1 MKDINTIIENTIYN
15 HVKSVIMEESEKGN
29 KEVYHIKCEGEPIA
43 TFDTEEEANEEL
55 PKYKKSHPDK
65 ELIIEK
71 GVYESHGDMIDKL
84 DSMGEELEE
93 KENLHMKNQE
103 PMEGNSFIKAMLDA
117 KEKGEETFTHDG
129 ETHDVKESW
138 KELEEEEMMGGI
150 DEEEECSECGDK
162 GMSMEEGIFDMF
174 SKNEGK
180 IIDKIKYGGYEIDV
194 WSDGEQK
201 YFGHPRKENENRSY
215 TKHSL
220 VYNDL
225 NSLIKSIDSL
235 NKEESGEKTGS
246 EDWQSG
252 DEPMDMAGSAVPS
265 LFPKPVKK
273 FKNPDFKGFYVNE
286 NNEGMCSECG
296 GELNEE
302 GMCSE
307 CGSGMMEEEKGM
319 CSECG
324 GILNEEGMC
333 SECGDGMMKESKKK
347 KIRLKESELINLIG
361 KMVTEAMKGDPGVPS
376 IPGLTITKRAQSDSK
391 KDNDSHIGDVEK
403 KMKDYL
409 SFDGND
415 NPEFPKQIGKGEKM
429 AINNTPE
436 QDDEVAKNF
445 AGLQNLEYDIEP
457 SENFKKRLKM
467 AIEGDVLM
475 GNAPTTE
482 KPKLKPSNGAD
493 KGVEAKEKSGTS
505 IPTPETA
512 KKLEKQI
519 KDRSEDKKKRT
530 IYAKEKVPVDTKSAV
545 NESSTKFSSLINEE
559 IQKMK
564 NLSSYDKK
572 TQ

>member
-93 KENLHMKNQE
+93 KENLNMKNQE

-138 KELEEEEMMGGI
+138 KELEEGEMMGDI
-150 DEEEECSECGDK
+150 DEEEECKECGDK
-162 GMSMEEGIFDMF
+162 GMSMEE
-174 SKNEGK
+174 E
-180 IIDKIKYGGYEIDV
+180 
-194 WSDGEQK
+194 
-201 YFGHPRKENENRSY
+201 
-215 TKHSL
+215 
-220 VYNDL
+220 
-225 NSLIKSIDSL
+225 KS
-235 NKEESGEKTGS
+235 
-246 EDWQSG
+246 
-252 DEPMDMAGSAVPS
+252 
-265 LFPKPVKK
+265 
-273 FKNPDFKGFYVNE
+273 
-286 NNEGMCSECG
+286 MCSECG
-296 GELNEE
+296 GE
-302 GMCSE
+302 
-307 CGSGMMEEEKGM
+307 
-319 CSECG
+319 
-324 GILNEEGMC
+324 LNEEGMC

-361 KMVTEAMKGDPGVPS
+361 KMVTEAMKGEPGVPS

-391 KDNDSHIGDVEK
+391 KENDSHMGDVEK

-436 QDDEVAKNF
+436 QADEVAKNF

-467 AIEGDVLM
+467 AIEGDTLM

-493 KGVEAKEKSGTS
+493 KGNDAKEKSGTS

-512 KKLEKQI
+512 KGIEKQV

-545 NESSTKFSSLINEE
+545 NESSTKFSSLLNEE
-559 IQKMK
+559 IEKMK
-564 NLSSYDKK
+564 NLSSYNKK

>member
-1 MKDINTIIENTIYN
+1 MKMKDINTIIENTIYN

-55 PKYKKSHPDK
+55 PKYKKNHPDK

-84 DSMGEELEE
+84 DEMGEELEE
-93 KENLHMKNQE
+93 KENLNMKNQE

-138 KELEEEEMMGGI
+138 KELEEGEMMGDI
-150 DEEEECSECGDK
+150 DEEEECKECGDK
-162 GMSMEEGIFDMF
+162 GMSMEE
-174 SKNEGK
+174 E
-180 IIDKIKYGGYEIDV
+180 
-194 WSDGEQK
+194 
-201 YFGHPRKENENRSY
+201 
-215 TKHSL
+215 
-220 VYNDL
+220 
-225 NSLIKSIDSL
+225 KS
-235 NKEESGEKTGS
+235 
-246 EDWQSG
+246 
-252 DEPMDMAGSAVPS
+252 
-265 LFPKPVKK
+265 
-273 FKNPDFKGFYVNE
+273 
-286 NNEGMCSECG
+286 MCSECG
-296 GELNEE
+296 GE
-302 GMCSE
+302 
-307 CGSGMMEEEKGM
+307 
-319 CSECG
+319 
-324 GILNEEGMC
+324 LNEEGMC

-361 KMVTEAMKGDPGVPS
+361 KMVTEAMKGEPGVPS

-391 KDNDSHIGDVEK
+391 KENDSHMGDVEK

-436 QDDEVAKNF
+436 QADEVAKNF

-467 AIEGDVLM
+467 AIEGDTLM

-493 KGVEAKEKSGTS
+493 KGNEAKEKSGTS

-512 KKLEKQI
+512 KGIEKQV

-545 NESSTKFSSLINEE
+545 NESSTKFSSLLNEE
-559 IQKMK
+559 IEKMK
-564 NLSSYDKK
+564 NLSSYNKK

>member
-93 KENLHMKNQE
+93 KENSNMENQE

-138 KELEEEEMMGGI
+138 KELEEGEMMGDI
-150 DEEEECSECGDK
+150 DEEEECKECGDK
-162 GMSMEEGIFDMF
+162 GMSMEE
-174 SKNEGK
+174 E
-180 IIDKIKYGGYEIDV
+180 
-194 WSDGEQK
+194 
-201 YFGHPRKENENRSY
+201 
-215 TKHSL
+215 
-220 VYNDL
+220 
-225 NSLIKSIDSL
+225 KS
-235 NKEESGEKTGS
+235 
-246 EDWQSG
+246 
-252 DEPMDMAGSAVPS
+252 
-265 LFPKPVKK
+265 
-273 FKNPDFKGFYVNE
+273 
-286 NNEGMCSECG
+286 MCSECG
-296 GELNEE
+296 GE
-302 GMCSE
+302 
-307 CGSGMMEEEKGM
+307 
-319 CSECG
+319 
-324 GILNEEGMC
+324 LNEEGMC

-361 KMVTEAMKGDPGVPS
+361 KMVTEAMKGEPGVPS

-391 KDNDSHIGDVEK
+391 KENDSHMGDVEK

-436 QDDEVAKNF
+436 QADEVAKNF

-467 AIEGDVLM
+467 AIEGDTLM

-493 KGVEAKEKSGTS
+493 KGNEAKEKSGTS

-512 KKLEKQI
+512 KGIEKQV

-545 NESSTKFSSLINEE
+545 NESSTKFSSLLNEE
-559 IQKMK
+559 IEKMK
-564 NLSSYDKK
+564 NLSSYNKK

>member
-1 MKDINTIIENTIYN
+1 MKMKDINTIIENTIYN

-93 KENLHMKNQE
+93 KENSNMENQE

-138 KELEEEEMMGGI
+138 KELEEGEMMGDI
-150 DEEEECSECGDK
+150 DEEEECKECGDK
-162 GMSMEEGIFDMF
+162 GMSMEE
-174 SKNEGK
+174 E
-180 IIDKIKYGGYEIDV
+180 
-194 WSDGEQK
+194 
-201 YFGHPRKENENRSY
+201 
-215 TKHSL
+215 
-220 VYNDL
+220 
-225 NSLIKSIDSL
+225 KS
-235 NKEESGEKTGS
+235 
-246 EDWQSG
+246 
-252 DEPMDMAGSAVPS
+252 
-265 LFPKPVKK
+265 
-273 FKNPDFKGFYVNE
+273 
-286 NNEGMCSECG
+286 MCSECG
-296 GELNEE
+296 GE
-302 GMCSE
+302 
-307 CGSGMMEEEKGM
+307 
-319 CSECG
+319 
-324 GILNEEGMC
+324 LNEEGMC

-361 KMVTEAMKGDPGVPS
+361 KMVTEAMKGEPGVPS

-391 KDNDSHIGDVEK
+391 KENDSHMGDVEK

-436 QDDEVAKNF
+436 QADEVAKNF

-467 AIEGDVLM
+467 AIEGDTLM

-493 KGVEAKEKSGTS
+493 KGNEAKEKSGTS

-512 KKLEKQI
+512 KGIEKQV

-545 NESSTKFSSLINEE
+545 NESSTKFSSLLNEE
-559 IQKMK
+559 IEKMK
-564 NLSSYDKK
+564 NLSSYNKK

>member
-1 MKDINTIIENTIYN
+1 MKMKDINTIIENTIYN

-93 KENLHMKNQE
+93 KENLNMKNQE

-138 KELEEEEMMGGI
+138 KELEEGEMMGDI
-150 DEEEECSECGDK
+150 DEEEECKECGDK
-162 GMSMEEGIFDMF
+162 GMSMEE
-174 SKNEGK
+174 E
-180 IIDKIKYGGYEIDV
+180 
-194 WSDGEQK
+194 
-201 YFGHPRKENENRSY
+201 
-215 TKHSL
+215 
-220 VYNDL
+220 
-225 NSLIKSIDSL
+225 KS
-235 NKEESGEKTGS
+235 
-246 EDWQSG
+246 
-252 DEPMDMAGSAVPS
+252 
-265 LFPKPVKK
+265 
-273 FKNPDFKGFYVNE
+273 
-286 NNEGMCSECG
+286 MCSECG
-296 GELNEE
+296 GE
-302 GMCSE
+302 
-307 CGSGMMEEEKGM
+307 
-319 CSECG
+319 
-324 GILNEEGMC
+324 LNEEGMC

-361 KMVTEAMKGDPGVPS
+361 KMVTEAMKGEPGVPS

-391 KDNDSHIGDVEK
+391 KENDSHMGDVEK

-436 QDDEVAKNF
+436 QADEVAKNF

-467 AIEGDVLM
+467 AIEGDTLM

-493 KGVEAKEKSGTS
+493 KGNDAKEKSGTS

-512 KKLEKQI
+512 KGIEKQV

-545 NESSTKFSSLINEE
+545 NESSTKFSSLLNEE
-559 IQKMK
+559 IEKMK
-564 NLSSYDKK
+564 NLSSYNKK